1 MLVARMRLPSLF
13 RRENTSQAALE
24 RQERVERALTDG
36 LRALAGIFK
45 QVADA
50 VEQRRLQRSGYEK
63 QTRTLERTAPERSDE
78 K

>member
-1 MLVARMRLPSLF
+1 MRLPSLF
-13 RRENTSQAALE
+13 RRENTSAAARE

-36 LRALAGIFK
+36 LRTLSSVLK

-50 VEQRRLQRSGYEK
+50 VEQRRLQRNGFQQQE
-63 QTRTLERTAPERSDE
+63 RTLERVNRSRP